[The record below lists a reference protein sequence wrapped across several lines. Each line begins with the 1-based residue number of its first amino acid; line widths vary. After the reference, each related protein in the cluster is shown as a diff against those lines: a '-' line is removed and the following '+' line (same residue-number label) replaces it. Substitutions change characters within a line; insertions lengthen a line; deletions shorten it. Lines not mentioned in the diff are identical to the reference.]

1 VLSSSEGPHSK
12 EFLMQGATVTLG
24 DFGTFPIA
32 GLAVDY
38 AVGSTQSQI
47 EIGAGS
53 NQRIGAHNHQRVRP
67 TRSGGAV
74 AGSPIQVDGEPPDP
88 RR

>member
-1 VLSSSEGPHSK
+1 VLSSSEGTHSK

-38 AVGSTQSQI
+38 AIGSTQSSI

-53 NQRIGAHNHQRVRP
+53 KIATLLLQGFGDAHMVIWDED
-67 TRSGGAV
+67 S
-74 AGSPIQVDGEPPDP
+74 SPL
-88 RR
+88 RY